1 MVTGIKDG
9 RIHNTRHLCVDTSS
23 RARPRR
29 REKAPISNA
38 AAPRAP
44 APRRRLPPRRAG
56 PRARRAIG
64 APPGAPI
71 VVAAH
76 APTACRCCFSLEAS
90 LWHVQINALPGQRC
104 STMQL
109 CNCYTPFNMA
119 PFESLVKSMEPPR
132 GLELCDTVEETS
144 LRLLAE
150 FRVRAQKTR
159 AVLRDL
165 ELSGPITRPH
175 RCPFA
180 SKTHCGSHA
189 THARLPAPPTA
200 ALRSAGAAPHW
211 FLACGPARTSGGA
224 APRAG
229 TPRAAHHEP
238 GARAPEGVR
247 MQRLI
252 AVAAS
257 AVGRETRRRAV
268 NNVASMACGGG
279 RRRRMASRRRRGA
292 HTRA

>member
-1 MVTGIKDG
+1 MP
-9 RIHNTRHLCVDTSS
+9 C
-23 RARPRR
+23 
-29 REKAPISNA
+29 SNEC
-38 AAPRAP
+38 PSTP
-44 APRRRLPPRRAG
+44 A
-56 PRARRAIG
+56 
-64 APPGAPI
+64 
-71 VVAAH
+71 
-76 APTACRCCFSLEAS
+76 
-90 LWHVQINALPGQRC
+90 
-104 STMQL
+104 
-109 CNCYTPFNMA
+109 
-119 PFESLVKSMEPPR
+119 
-132 GLELCDTVEETS
+132 LELCETAEEAS

-159 AVLRDL
+159 AVRRDL
-165 ELSGPITRPH
+165 KLSGPILSRTC
-175 RCPFA
+175 CPFA

-200 ALRSAGAAPHW
+200 ALRSAGAAPLI
-211 FLACGPARTSGGA
+211 LACGPARTSGGA

-268 NNVASMACGGG
+268 NNVASMACGVGQ
-279 RRRRMASRRRRGA
+279 RRRMASRRRRGA

>member
-1 MVTGIKDG
+1 MG
-9 RIHNTRHLCVDTSS
+9 
-23 RARPRR
+23 
-29 REKAPISNA
+29 
-38 AAPRAP
+38 AAPRRCLAQMS
-44 APRRRLPPRRAG
+44 ARPPW
-56 PRARRAIG
+56 PWNFARRQKRPGYASWPSFGRG
-64 APPGAPI
+64 AENPCRSSRSQAQRTDNE
-71 VVAAH
+71 AA
-76 APTACRCCFSLEAS
+76 S
-90 LWHVQINALPGQRC
+90 
-104 STMQL
+104 
-109 CNCYTPFNMA
+109 
-119 PFESLVKSMEPPR
+119 
-132 GLELCDTVEETS
+132 
-144 LRLLAE
+144 
-150 FRVRAQKTR
+150 
-159 AVLRDL
+159 
-165 ELSGPITRPH
+165 

-189 THARLPAPPTA
+189 TRARLPAPPTA

-268 NNVASMACGGG
+268 NNVASMACGVGQ
-279 RRRRMASRRRRGA
+279 RRRMASRRRRGA

>member
-1 MVTGIKDG
+1 MVVRCRRSCPKGSSVIVQAAWRQASLKPKHSNGMRTKLTQASGG
-9 RIHNTRHLCVDTSS
+9 PRRGLCEPASRVSGPSTENPCSSS
-23 RARPRR
+23 RSQAQRTDN
-29 REKAPISNA
+29 EA
-38 AAPRAP
+38 A
-44 APRRRLPPRRAG
+44 
-56 PRARRAIG
+56 
-64 APPGAPI
+64 
-71 VVAAH
+71 
-76 APTACRCCFSLEAS
+76 S
-90 LWHVQINALPGQRC
+90 
-104 STMQL
+104 
-109 CNCYTPFNMA
+109 
-119 PFESLVKSMEPPR
+119 
-132 GLELCDTVEETS
+132 
-144 LRLLAE
+144 
-150 FRVRAQKTR
+150 
-159 AVLRDL
+159 
-165 ELSGPITRPH
+165 

-189 THARLPAPPTA
+189 THARLPAATAA
-200 ALRSAGAAPHW
+200 ALRSAGAAPHIL
-211 FLACGPARTSGGA
+211 LACGPARTSGGA

-257 AVGRETRRRAV
+257 AAGRETRRRAV

>member
-1 MVTGIKDG
+1 MP
-9 RIHNTRHLCVDTSS
+9 C
-23 RARPRR
+23 
-29 REKAPISNA
+29 SNEC
-38 AAPRAP
+38 P
-44 APRRRLPPRRAG
+44 
-56 PRARRAIG
+56 
-64 APPGAPI
+64 
-71 VVAAH
+71 
-76 APTACRCCFSLEAS
+76 S
-90 LWHVQINALPGQRC
+90 AL
-104 STMQL
+104 
-109 CNCYTPFNMA
+109 A
-119 PFESLVKSMEPPR
+119 
-132 GLELCDTVEETS
+132 LELCETAEEAW

-150 FRVRAQKTR
+150 FRVRGAENPCRSSRSQARAQRTDNE
-159 AVLRDL
+159 AA
-165 ELSGPITRPH
+165 S

-189 THARLPAPPTA
+189 TTTRLPAPPTA

-268 NNVASMACGGG
+268 HNVASMACGVGQ
-279 RRRRMASRRRRGA
+279 RRRMASRRRARGP
-292 HTRA
+292 HTSVTHAGAPNNNASGNGENTRRARRLQKPTT

>member
-1 MVTGIKDG
+1 MPCS
-9 RIHNTRHLCVDTSS
+9 NECPSS
-23 RARPRR
+23 LA
-29 REKAPISNA
+29 
-38 AAPRAP
+38 
-44 APRRRLPPRRAG
+44 
-56 PRARRAIG
+56 
-64 APPGAPI
+64 
-71 VVAAH
+71 
-76 APTACRCCFSLEAS
+76 
-90 LWHVQINALPGQRC
+90 
-104 STMQL
+104 
-109 CNCYTPFNMA
+109 
-119 PFESLVKSMEPPR
+119 
-132 GLELCDTVEETS
+132 LELCETAEEAW

-150 FRVRAQKTR
+150 FRVRGAENPCRSSRSQARAQRTDNE
-159 AVLRDL
+159 AA
-165 ELSGPITRPH
+165 S

-189 THARLPAPPTA
+189 TTTRLPAPPTA

-268 NNVASMACGGG
+268 NNVASMACGVGQ
-279 RRRRMASRRRRGA
+279 RRRMASRRRARGP
-292 HTRA
+292 HTSVTHAGARSSSASGSAASTRRARRLQKPTT

>member
-1 MVTGIKDG
+1 MP
-9 RIHNTRHLCVDTSS
+9 C
-23 RARPRR
+23 
-29 REKAPISNA
+29 SNEC
-38 AAPRAP
+38 PSTP
-44 APRRRLPPRRAG
+44 A
-56 PRARRAIG
+56 
-64 APPGAPI
+64 
-71 VVAAH
+71 
-76 APTACRCCFSLEAS
+76 
-90 LWHVQINALPGQRC
+90 
-104 STMQL
+104 
-109 CNCYTPFNMA
+109 
-119 PFESLVKSMEPPR
+119 
-132 GLELCDTVEETS
+132 LELCETAGEAS

-165 ELSGPITRPH
+165 KLSGPIARPH
-175 RCPFA
+175 RCPLA
-180 SKTHCGSHA
+180 STRRRGSHA
-189 THARLPAPPTA
+189 TRARLPAPPTA
-200 ALRSAGAAPHW
+200 ARRSAGAAPHW

-268 NNVASMACGGG
+268 HNVASMACGVGQ
-279 RRRRMASRRRRGA
+279 RRRMASRRRARGP
-292 HTRA
+292 HTSVTHAGARSSSASGSAASTRRARRLQKPTT